1 MVDKFKLLRSSD
13 KHFFFIYNNHIHIL
27 RSFPFMPSKSK
38 YFQDIKLYRQDMLI
52 KTELCGVPMQ
62 FSTTFGLFSP
72 KAIDAGSKL
81 MLDYIKVNSDD
92 NCLDIGCG
100 YGPLGLSIAKLAPEG
115 KTTLVDKDFVAV
127 NYTEKNIQLNHL
139 TNCETFLSNGLN
151 QIGSRQFNLIVSN
164 IPAKVGNE
172 LLSLF
177 LIDSFNHLEK
187 NGRIYVVTIS
197 GIRKYIE
204 RSFKEV
210 FGNYKKIKQGKT
222 YTVAMAIKE

>member
-1 MVDKFKLLRSSD
+1 MSQ
-13 KHFFFIYNNHIHIL
+13 
-27 RSFPFMPSKSK
+27 KSK
-38 YFQDIKLYRQDMLI
+38 YFQDVEQYRKDMLI
-52 KTELCGVPMQ
+52 KAELCGEAMQ
-62 FSTTFGLFSP
+62 FSTTWGLFSP
-72 KAIDAGSKL
+72 RAIDDGSKL
-81 MLDYIKVNSDD
+81 LLDYINVNDND

-100 YGPLGLSIAKLAPEG
+100 YGPLGLTLARLAPNG
-115 KTTLVDKDFVAV
+115 KTTLIDKDFVAI
-127 NYTEKNIQLNHL
+127 NYTEKNIKLNQLS
-139 TNCETFLSNGLN
+139 NCETFLSNGLD

-177 LIDSFNHLEK
+177 LIDAWKHLQPG
-187 NGRIYVVTIS
+187 GRFYVVTIT

-222 YTVAMAIKE
+222 YTVAMAIKQ